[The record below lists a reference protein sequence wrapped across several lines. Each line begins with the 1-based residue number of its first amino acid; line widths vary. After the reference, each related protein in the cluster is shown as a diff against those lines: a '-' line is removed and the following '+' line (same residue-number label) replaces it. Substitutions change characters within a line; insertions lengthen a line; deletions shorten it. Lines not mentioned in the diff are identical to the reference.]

1 MAASTDDE
9 ANPSRQTASAEG
21 REVYGDWG
29 GYYLKTRS
37 IMGSELRFL
46 YSLHVWCNINIS
58 IQSIH
63 V

>member
-9 ANPSRQTASAEG
+9 ANPSRPDNGKCEREGG

-37 IMGSELRFL
+37 IMESELRF
-46 YSLHVWCNINIS
+46 IM
-58 IQSIH
+58 
-63 V
+63 